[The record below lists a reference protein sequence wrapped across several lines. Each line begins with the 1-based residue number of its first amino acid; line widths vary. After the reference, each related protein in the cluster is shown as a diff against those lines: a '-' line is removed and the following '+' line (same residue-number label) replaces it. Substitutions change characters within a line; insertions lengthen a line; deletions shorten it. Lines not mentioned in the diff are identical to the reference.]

1 MKNILKNIFAKSSV
15 KTPFF
20 VIINY
25 FCFSKIL
32 KMKNIVLK
40 SIVGLGIL
48 MGVASCKKSDSPLT
62 KVTPSNLDSIASN
75 YYEQYLK
82 LYPLE
87 ATSQGDLRYNDQ
99 LPINID
105 KDFISGE
112 IAFYNSVQKQLENVD
127 YKNLSDENKVVY
139 DVLDFMLKD
148 RIEGYAYHPE
158 YIPFT
163 QFGGLPLSFPLYGSG
178 QGSQPFKTE
187 KDYSDWLKRMEKFP
201 DWMNTAT
208 ENFREGINNKI
219 VLPKK
224 LVVKMIPQMKAEE
237 IITTD
242 LDKNIFYGPVKNF
255 PKNFTKEQKDK
266 FSVLYKET
274 ILTKIIPAYTKMGDF
289 LEKEY
294 LPKARETDGYN
305 SLPNGKEIYQY
316 YVKSW
321 TTTNKS
327 PEEINKIGLQQVA
340 MLRAEME
347 KVKQQVGFTGT
358 LEDFINFVKT
368 DPKAMPYK
376 TSKEVLG
383 AFNGILKKIT
393 PKLKTMFSVTP
404 KTGFEIRQT
413 EKFREASASAEYIQG
428 TPDGKRPG
436 IFYVPLPNPS
446 KFNVTSG
453 MESLFLHE
461 AIPGHHYQVS
471 LQQENTKLPKFM
483 RFGWFGAYGEGW
495 AHYCE
500 TLGPEFGLYTDPY
513 QKMGYLSDQMLRAV
527 RLVVDTG
534 LHTGKMTR
542 EEAIKYFLSNIS
554 YDEAGA
560 TAEVERYMAMPGQAL
575 GYKIG
580 SLRIRELREKY
591 QKELGSKFNLASF
604 HDEVL
609 SQGCLPLD
617 VLNRKMELW
626 AKKQK

>member
-1 MKNILKNIFAKSSV
+1 MFIYKDLEMKNILSKGLLGFSL
-15 KTPFF
+15 
-20 VIINY
+20 VI
-25 FCFSKIL
+25 SL
-32 KMKNIVLK
+32 
-40 SIVGLGIL
+40 
-48 MGVASCKKSDSPLT
+48 ASCKKSDSPLT
-62 KVTPSNLDSIASN
+62 KVTPTNLDSITSN

-87 ATSQGDLRYNDQ
+87 ATTQGDTRYNDQ
-99 LPINID
+99 FPINID

-112 IAFYNSVQKQLENVD
+112 VAFYNSVQKQLENVD
-127 YKNLSDENKVVY
+127 YEKLSDENKIVY
-139 DVLDFMLKD
+139 DVLDYTLKD
-148 RIEGYAYHPE
+148 KIEGYAYHPE

-163 QFGGLPLSFPLYGSG
+163 QFSGLPLTFPLYGSG
-178 QGSQPFKTE
+178 EGSQPFQTE
-187 KDYSDWLKRMEKFP
+187 KDYNDWLKRMEKFP
-201 DWMNTAT
+201 EWMNTAI

-224 LVVKMIPQMKAEE
+224 LVIKMIPQMRAEE
-237 IITTD
+237 ITTLD
-242 LDKNIFYGPVKNF
+242 FDKNIFYGPIKNF
-255 PKNFTKEQKDK
+255 PKEFTKRQKDK
-266 FSVLYKET
+266 FTQLYREA
-274 ILTKIIPAYTKMGDF
+274 ITKNIIPAYTKMGAF

-294 LPKARETDGYN
+294 LPKSRETDGYN
-305 SLPNGKEIYQY
+305 SLPNGKNIYQY
-316 YVKSW
+316 YAKSW
-321 TTTNKS
+321 TTTKKS
-327 PEEINKIGLQQVA
+327 PEDINKIGLQQVA

-347 KVKQQVGFTGT
+347 KVKQQVGFSGS
-358 LEDFINFVKT
+358 LEEFISYVKT
-368 DPKAMPYK
+368 DPKAMPYQ
-376 TSKEVLG
+376 TSKEVLD
-383 AFNGILKKIT
+383 AFNGILVKIT
-393 PKLKTMFSVTP
+393 PKLSTMFSVTP
-404 KTGFEIRQT
+404 KTKFEIRQT

-436 IFYVPLPNPS
+436 IFYIPLPDPS

-461 AIPGHHYQVS
+461 AIPGHHYQIS

-534 LHTGKMTR
+534 LHTGRMTR
-542 EEAIKYFLSNIS
+542 EEAIKYFVSNIS
-554 YDEAGA
+554 YDESGA
-560 TAEVERYMAMPGQAL
+560 IAEIERYMAMPGQAL

-580 SLRIRELREKY
+580 SLRIRELRNEY
-591 QKELGSKFNLASF
+591 QKRLGNAFNLASF
-604 HDEVL
+604 HDEIL

-617 VLNRKMELW
+617 ILNRKMELW

>member
-1 MKNILKNIFAKSSV
+1 M
-15 KTPFF
+15 
-20 VIINY
+20 
-25 FCFSKIL
+25 
-32 KMKNIVLK
+32 
-40 SIVGLGIL
+40 GLGL
-48 MGVASCKKSDSPLT
+48 AVSLASCRKTDSPLT
-62 KVTPSNLDSIASN
+62 KITPTNLDSIAAN

-127 YKNLSDENKVVY
+127 YKALSDEDKVVY
-139 DVLDFMLKD
+139 DVLDYTLKD
-148 RIEGYAYHPE
+148 KTEKYSYHPE
-158 YIPFT
+158 YIPFS
-163 QFGGLPLSFPLYGSG
+163 QFEGLPLNFPLYGSG
-178 QGSQPFKTE
+178 QGSQPFNTE
-187 KDYSDWLKRMEKFP
+187 KDYEDWLKRMEKFP
-201 DWMNTAT
+201 EWMTAAT
-208 ENFREGINNKI
+208 ENFREGITNKI
-219 VLPKK
+219 VLPRK

-237 IITTD
+237 IITSD
-242 LDKNIFYGPVKNF
+242 FEKNIFSGPVKKF
-255 PKNFTKEQKDK
+255 PKNFTAEQKEK
-266 FSVLYKET
+266 FTRLYKDAVA
-274 ILTKIIPAYTKMGDF
+274 KNIIPAYIKMGEF

-294 LPKARETDGYN
+294 LPKSRETDGYN
-305 SLPNGKEIYQY
+305 NLPKGDNIYRY

-321 TTTNKS
+321 TTTNKT

-347 KVKQQVGFTGT
+347 KVKQQVGFAGT
-358 LEDFINFVKT
+358 LEEFITSVTK

-376 TSKEVLG
+376 TSKEVLDG
-383 AFNGILKKIT
+383 FNGILAKIT

-404 KTGFEIRQT
+404 KTKFEIRQT

-436 IFYVPLPNPS
+436 IFYMPLPDPL

-534 LHTGKMTR
+534 IHTGQMSR
-542 EEAIKYFLSNIS
+542 EEAITYFLSNIA

-580 SLRIRELREKY
+580 SLRIRELREQY
-591 QKELGSKFNLASF
+591 QKQLGKKFSLAKF
-604 HDEVL
+604 HDELL

-617 VLNRKMELW
+617 VLNRKMKLW
-626 AKKQK
+626 AEKQK

>member
-1 MKNILKNIFAKSSV
+1 MPIILTFAFIKILIMKNIL
-15 KTPFF
+15 
-20 VIINY
+20 
-25 FCFSKIL
+25 SKGIL
-32 KMKNIVLK
+32 
-40 SIVGLGIL
+40 GLGL
-48 MGVASCKKSDSPLT
+48 VVSLASCKKSDSPLT
-62 KVTPSNLDSIASN
+62 KVTPTNMDSIASN

-82 LYPLE
+82 LYPLD
-87 ATSQGDLRYNDQ
+87 ATSQGDTRYNDQ

-105 KDFISGE
+105 RDFISGE
-112 IAFYNSVQKQLENVD
+112 VAFYNSVQKELESVD
-127 YKNLSDENKVVY
+127 YKGLSDEDKVVY
-139 DVLDFMLKD
+139 DVLDYTLKD
-148 RIEGYAYHPE
+148 KIEAYAYHPE

-178 QGSQPFKTE
+178 EGSQPFKTE

-201 DWMNTAT
+201 DWMNAAA
-208 ENFREGINNKI
+208 ENFREGINNKM

-224 LVVKMIPQMKAEE
+224 LVVKMIPQMRSEE
-237 IITTD
+237 ITTAD
-242 LDKNIFYGPVKNF
+242 MDKNIFYGPIKKF
-255 PKNFTKEQKDK
+255 PKDFTKAQKDK
-266 FSVLYKET
+266 YSALYADAITK
-274 ILTKIIPAYTKMGDF
+274 KIIPAYTKMGIF

-294 LPKARETDGYN
+294 LPKARDTDGYN
-305 SLPNGKEIYQY
+305 SLPNGNEIYRY
-316 YVKSW
+316 YAKSW
-321 TTTNKS
+321 TTTKKT
-327 PEEINKIGLQQVA
+327 PEEISKIGLQQVA
-340 MLRAEME
+340 MLRTEME
-347 KVKQQVGFTGT
+347 KVKQQVGFSGT
-358 LEDFINFVKT
+358 LGEFINFVKT

-376 TSKEVLG
+376 TSKEVLNG
-383 AFNGILKKIT
+383 FNNILAKIT

-404 KTGFEIRQT
+404 KTKFEIRQT

-436 IFYVPLPNPS
+436 IFYMPLPDPS

-500 TLGPEFGLYTDPY
+500 TLGPEFDLYTDPY

-534 LHTGKMTR
+534 IHTGTMTR

-554 YDEAGA
+554 YDEASA

-591 QKELGSKFNLASF
+591 QKELGKKFNLASF
-604 HDEVL
+604 HDEIL

-617 VLNRKMELW
+617 VLNRKMDLW
-626 AKKQK
+626 AKKQQ

>member
-1 MKNILKNIFAKSSV
+1 MKNFLS
-15 KTPFF
+15 
-20 VIINY
+20 
-25 FCFSKIL
+25 
-32 KMKNIVLK
+32 K
-40 SIVGLGIL
+40 SILSLGLVISL
-48 MGVASCKKSDSPLT
+48 TACKKSDSPLT
-62 KVTPSNLDSIASN
+62 KVTPTNLDSIASN

-82 LYPLE
+82 LYPLD
-87 ATSQGDLRYNDQ
+87 ATSQGDTRYNDQ

-112 IAFYNSVQKQLENVD
+112 IAFYNSIQNQLDKVD
-127 YKNLSDENKVVY
+127 YKNLSDDDKVVY
-139 DVLDFMLKD
+139 DVLDYTLKD
-148 RIEGYAYHPE
+148 KIEAYAYHPE
-158 YIPFT
+158 YIPFS
-163 QFGGLPLSFPLYGSG
+163 QFTGLPLNFPLFGSG
-178 QGSQPFKTE
+178 EGSQPFKTE
-187 KDYSDWLKRMEKFP
+187 KDYADWLQRMNKFP
-201 DWMNTAT
+201 VWMDTAI
-208 ENFREGINNKI
+208 ENFKEGISNKI

-224 LVVKMIPQMKAEE
+224 LIVKMIPQMKAEE
-237 IITTD
+237 IITPD
-242 LDKNIFYGPVKNF
+242 FEKNIFYGPIKKF
-255 PKNFTKEQKDK
+255 PKNFTQAQKEK
-266 FSVLYKET
+266 FTTLYKDA
-274 ILTKIIPAYTKMGDF
+274 ILKKIIPAYTKMGNF

-294 LPKARETDGYN
+294 LPKGRDTDGYN
-305 SLPNGKEIYQY
+305 SLPKGNEIYQY

-327 PEEINKIGLQQVA
+327 PEEINKIGIQQVA
-340 MLRAEME
+340 MLRSEME
-347 KVKQQVGFTGT
+347 KVKQQVGFTGS
-358 LEDFINFVKT
+358 LEEFITFVKT

-376 TSKEVLG
+376 TSKEVLAG
-383 AFNGILKKIT
+383 FNGILAKIT
-393 PKLKTMFSVTP
+393 PKLKTMFNVTP
-404 KTGFEIRQT
+404 KTKFEIRQT
-413 EKFREASASAEYIQG
+413 EKFREATASAEYTPG

-436 IFYVPLPNPS
+436 IFYVPLPDPA

-500 TLGPEFGLYTDPY
+500 TLGSEFGLYTDPY

-580 SLRIRELREKY
+580 SLRIRELRDQY
-591 QKELGSKFNLASF
+591 QKQLGKKFNLANF

>member
-1 MKNILKNIFAKSSV
+1 MK
-15 KTPFF
+15 
-20 VIINY
+20 
-25 FCFSKIL
+25 KIL
-32 KMKNIVLK
+32 SK
-40 SIVGLGIL
+40 SILGLGL
-48 MGVASCKKSDSPLT
+48 MIALASCKKSDSPLT

-82 LYPLE
+82 LYPLD
-87 ATSQGDLRYNDQ
+87 ATSQGDTRYNDQ

-112 IAFYNSVQKQLENVD
+112 VAFYHSVQKQLDHVD
-127 YKNLSDENKVVY
+127 YKTLSDEDKVIY
-139 DVLDFMLKD
+139 DVLDYTLKD
-148 RIEGYAYHPE
+148 KIEAYAYHPE

-163 QFGGLPLSFPLYGSG
+163 QFGGLPLTFPLYGSG

-201 DWMNTAT
+201 EWMDAAA
-208 ENFREGINNKI
+208 ENFREGINNKV

-224 LVVKMIPQMKAEE
+224 LIVKMIPQMKAEE
-237 IITTD
+237 IITPD
-242 LDKNIFYGPVKNF
+242 MDKNIFYGPVKNF
-255 PKNFTKEQKDK
+255 PKNFSQAQKDK
-266 FSVLYKET
+266 FSGLYKEAIT
-274 ILTKIIPAYTKMGDF
+274 KKIIPAYTKMATF

-294 LPKARETDGYN
+294 WPKGRDTDGYN
-305 SLPNGKEIYQY
+305 SLPNGNEIYSY

-321 TTTNKS
+321 TTTKKS

-347 KVKQQVGFTGT
+347 KVKQQVGFNGS
-358 LEDFINFVKT
+358 LEEFITFVKT

-376 TSKEVLG
+376 TSKDVLNG
-383 AFNGILKKIT
+383 FNSILAKIT
-393 PKLKTMFSVTP
+393 PKLKTMFNVTP
-404 KTGFEIRQT
+404 KTKFEIRQT
-413 EKFREASASAEYIQG
+413 EKFREASASAEYIPG
-428 TPDGKRPG
+428 PPDGKRPG
-436 IFYVPLPNPS
+436 IFYVPLPDPT

-471 LQQENTKLPKFM
+471 LQQENEKLPKFM

-534 LHTGKMTR
+534 LHTGKMSR

-554 YDEAGA
+554 YDEGA
-560 TAEVERYMAMPGQAL
+560 AVAEVERYMAMPGQAL

-591 QKELGSKFNLASF
+591 QKELGTKFSLASF

-609 SQGCLPLD
+609 RD
-617 VLNRKMELW
+617 AFLW
-626 AKKQK
+626 MF